1 MNLPFQIDLRERV
14 AVVTGGGGVLCSVF
28 AEALARCGAAVA
40 ILDRDEAAAE
50 RVAGAL
56 RSQGLRARSAA
67 ADVLDPQS
75 LAAAAESIRAE
86 FGPCDLLIN
95 GAGGNHPSGTT
106 DLARPQTA
114 DFSLPEAGRRSF
126 FDLDPGGVD
135 SVMRLNFMGTLLP
148 TQVFARQMI
157 GRSGC
162 SVINI
167 ASLSSFTPL
176 TRVPAYSA
184 AKAAV
189 ANFTQW
195 LAVHLSAA
203 GVRVNALAPGFFLTH
218 QNRALLVDA
227 ASGQLT
233 ARGQSILAHTPLGR
247 FGDPRELV
255 GTLLWLAS
263 DAASG
268 FVSGLVVAVDGG
280 FSAYAGV

>member
-1 MNLPFQIDLRERV
+1 MDLPFQIELGGRV
-14 AVVTGGGGVLCSVF
+14 AVVTGGGGVLCSVL

-40 ILDRDEAAAE
+40 LLDRDGAAAE
-50 RVAGAL
+50 RVAAGL
-56 RSQGLRARSAA
+56 RGKGLRARSAT
-67 ADVLDPQS
+67 ADVLDAES
-75 LAAAAESIRAE
+75 LAAAAESIRTE
-86 FGPCDLLIN
+86 LGPCDLLIN
-95 GAGGNHPSGTT
+95 GAGGNHPRGTT
-106 DLARPQTA
+106 DLERL
-114 DFSLPEAGRRSF
+114 DAGAFPGAESGPRSF
-126 FDLDPGGVD
+126 FDLDPGAVD

-148 TQVFARQMI
+148 TQIFARQMI

-167 ASLSSFTPL
+167 ASLSAFTPL

-233 ARGQSILAHTPLGR
+233 ARGQRILAHTPMGR
-247 FGDPRELV
+247 FGEPRELV

-268 FVSGLVVAVDGG
+268 FVSGLVVPVDGG

>member
-1 MNLPFQIDLRERV
+1 MILPFQIDLRDRV
-14 AVVTGGGGVLCSVF
+14 AVVTGGGGVLCSVL
-28 AEALARCGAAVA
+28 AEALGRCGARVAV
-40 ILDRDEAAAE
+40 LERDAAAAE
-50 RVAGAL
+50 RVAAAL
-56 RSQGLRARSAA
+56 RAQELIALGVV
-67 ADVLDPQS
+67 ADVLDPES
-75 LAAAAESIRAE
+75 LRAAAARTLEE
-86 FGPCDLLIN
+86 LGPCDLLIN

-106 DLARPQTA
+106 TRERLDLAELTSPAPGQ
-114 DFSLPEAGRRSF
+114 RSF
-126 FDLDPGGVD
+126 FDLDPAGIDG
-135 SVMRLNFMGTLLP
+135 VMRLNFLGTLLP

-157 GRSGC
+157 GRAGC
-162 SVINI
+162 GVINI

-195 LAVHLSAA
+195 LAVHLSAV

-218 QNRALLVDA
+218 QNRALLIDPQ
-227 ASGQLT
+227 SGQLT
-233 ARGQSILAHTPLGR
+233 PRAQRILDHTPMGR
-247 FGDPRELV
+247 FGEPRELV

-268 FVSGLVVAVDGG
+268 FVSGLIIPVDGG

>member
-1 MNLPFQIDLRERV
+1 MNLPFQIDLRGRV
-14 AVVTGGGGVLCSVF
+14 AVVTGGGGVLCSVL
-28 AEALARCGAAVA
+28 AEALGRCGATVA
-40 ILDRDEAAAE
+40 ILDRDATAAE
-50 RVAGAL
+50 RVAEEL
-56 RSQGLRARSAA
+56 RAQGLNARSAI
-67 ADVLDPQS
+67 ADVLDPES
-75 LAAAAESIRAE
+75 LSTAADSIRAE
-86 FGPCDLLIN
+86 LGPCDLLIN
-95 GAGGNHPSGTT
+95 GAGGNHPRGTT
-106 DLARPQTA
+106 DLERLDAQ
-114 DFSLPEAGRRSF
+114 DFPAQGSGLRSF
-126 FDLDPGGVD
+126 FDLEPGAVD

-148 TQVFARQMI
+148 TQIFARQMI

-167 ASLSSFTPL
+167 ASLSAFTPL

-218 QNRALLVDA
+218 QNRALLLDA
-227 ASGQLT
+227 TSGQLT
-233 ARGQSILAHTPLGR
+233 ARGQRILAHTPMGR
-247 FGDPRELV
+247 FGEPRELI

-268 FVSGLVVAVDGG
+268 FVSGLVVPVDGG